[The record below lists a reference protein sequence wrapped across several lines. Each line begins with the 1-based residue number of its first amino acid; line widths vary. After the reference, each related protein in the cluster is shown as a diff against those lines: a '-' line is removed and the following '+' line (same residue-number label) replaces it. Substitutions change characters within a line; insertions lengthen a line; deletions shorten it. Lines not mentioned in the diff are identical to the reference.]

1 MNQTNSTPTPED
13 LEVWQ
18 ALDEID
24 KDPCIGR
31 LTKEEKDSLFDQFF
45 SKEAKMER
53 LERVRKRKQT
63 VTVDLEKISA
73 MEKQLVESLQE

>member
-1 MNQTNSTPTPED
+1 MNQTNSTPTAED
-13 LEVWQ
+13 IEVWQ

-31 LTKEEKDSLFDQFF
+31 LTKEEQNNLFDQFF

-53 LERVRKRKQT
+53 LERVRKRKQAAT
-63 VTVDLEKISA
+63 VELEKILA
-73 MEKQLVESLQE
+73 MEKQLLESLQE